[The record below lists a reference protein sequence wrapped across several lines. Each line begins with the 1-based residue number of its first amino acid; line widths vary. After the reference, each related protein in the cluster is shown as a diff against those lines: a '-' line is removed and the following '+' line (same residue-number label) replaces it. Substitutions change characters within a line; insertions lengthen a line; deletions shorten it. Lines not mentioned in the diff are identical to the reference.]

1 MNHYKKRLNLTSLF
15 IILFASLNVQA
26 ADMYMKTEKVSRSN
40 SLSAAFEMATFT
52 FEGESVG
59 GTGLK
64 LDYGHHFA
72 APIQLDLS
80 LFTAI
85 NASQSQV
92 SFSGLGAS
100 LYYDVFGNCCES
112 VTTTY
117 LGSEKMMVEKT
128 GITNSLQVGVGIDQF
143 YLNGSKSVYSSSG
156 FNVGAAY
163 KFTLFDYN
171 LKAATRYSMM
181 GTEKQKIQA
190 YFVSLG
196 VVFPL

>member
-1 MNHYKKRLNLTSLF
+1 MNQFKKRLSLIF
-15 IILFASLNVQA
+15 TMIFVGLSAQA
-26 ADMYMKTEKVSRSN
+26 ADLNMKTEKVSRNN
-40 SLSAAFEMATFT
+40 SMSASFEMATFT
-52 FEGESVG
+52 FESESVG

-64 LDYGHHFA
+64 LDYSHHFEP
-72 APIQLDLS
+72 PIQVDLS

-112 VTTTY
+112 VATTY
-117 LGSEKMMVEKT
+117 LGSEKMIVEKT
-128 GITNSLQVGVGIDQF
+128 KVTNTLQVGIGIDQF

-156 FNVGAAY
+156 FNAGVAY
-163 KFTLFDYN
+163 KFNLFDYN
-171 LKAATRYSMM
+171 LKAAARYSMM

-190 YFVSLG
+190 YFLSLG
-196 VVFPL
+196 IVFSL